1 LISKKGHI
9 SSEEDKSELVD
20 YSHRGLE
27 FNTPSAALLFGT
39 SCIEY
44 LLIHSSIANVVF
56 DQCFFCY

>member
-1 LISKKGHI
+1 MVLHTLFLISKKGHI

-44 LLIHSSIANVVF
+44 LLIHN
-56 DQCFFCY
+56 C